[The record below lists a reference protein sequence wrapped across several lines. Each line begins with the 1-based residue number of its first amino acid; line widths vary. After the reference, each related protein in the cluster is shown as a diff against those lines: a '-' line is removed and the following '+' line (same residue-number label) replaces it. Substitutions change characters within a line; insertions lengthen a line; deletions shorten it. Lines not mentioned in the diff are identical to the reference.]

1 MSRITKL
8 LGCCS
13 SNPAPPSPHEDVEL
27 ETLSPMR
34 PESTSPPHHPLP
46 YLPRCHANTLNPR
59 MLAPLSRTAD
69 FVDGGDERRLATFS
83 ASWVSEDDDSKS
95 MKYEFVYEG
104 SGRTWPLR
112 RIRVDGRVED
122 QENGEEVYEMEC
134 EDGGD
139 EEAAELD
146 RLVDEEELEARMDGE
161 TVRIS
166 RARVSTKDDSVTPS
180 QEVLTRTCDIPRK
193 MRIRVRKHTSNEH
206 GEVEQVPVKRF
217 KVRVRAPEKTDNE
230 SIYGL
235 PKRQGAVPIATSDV
249 CDELGYVH
257 GVLLPKAATVPCK
270 TTSEPA
276 RKDSRNS
283 QCRRI
288 L

>member
-1 MSRITKL
+1 
-8 LGCCS
+8 
-13 SNPAPPSPHEDVEL
+13 
-27 ETLSPMR
+27 
-34 PESTSPPHHPLP
+34 
-46 YLPRCHANTLNPR
+46 

-69 FVDGGDERRLATFS
+69 FVDGGNERRLATFS
-83 ASWVSEDDDSKS
+83 ASWGSEGDNRNSV
-95 MKYEFVYEG
+95 KYEFVYEG
-104 SGRTWPLR
+104 MGRTWPLR
-112 RIRVDGRVED
+112 KVRVDGRVEV

-166 RARVSTKDDSVTPS
+166 RPKVWTNDDSARIS
-180 QEVLTRTCDIPRK
+180 QEVVTQTCDVPRR

-217 KVRVRAPEKTDNE
+217 KVRVRAPEKMDNE
-230 SIYGL
+230 SIHGL
-235 PKRQGAVPIATSDV
+235 PKRQGAVPIARSDV
-249 CDELGYVH
+249 CDELEYVH
-257 GVLLPKAATVPCK
+257 GVLLPKAATIPCK

-283 QCRRI
+283 QWRRI

>member
-1 MSRITKL
+1 
-8 LGCCS
+8 
-13 SNPAPPSPHEDVEL
+13 
-27 ETLSPMR
+27 
-34 PESTSPPHHPLP
+34 
-46 YLPRCHANTLNPR
+46 

-112 RIRVDGRVED
+112 RIRVDGRAED
-122 QENGEEVYEMEC
+122 QENGEEMYEMEC

-161 TVRIS
+161 TVRLSRPIHATVDDGAVRIS
-166 RARVSTKDDSVTPS
+166 RLQVSTKDDSVRPS
-180 QEVLTRTCDIPRK
+180 QDVLTQTRDVPRR
-193 MRIRVRKHTSNEH
+193 MRIRVRKHPSNEH
-206 GEVEQVPVKRF
+206 GEVGQVPVKRF
-217 KVRVRAPEKTDNE
+217 KVRVRAPEKMDNE
-230 SIYGL
+230 SMHGL
-235 PKRQGAVPIATSDV
+235 PKRQGAAPIATSDV
-249 CDELGYVH
+249 CDEMKYVH

-270 TTSEPA
+270 TTSEPV

-283 QCRRI
+283 QWRRI